1 MVEGGADVVVRQ
13 GDVNVKRPVKVEG
26 TDVVMKGPDG
36 VEIVLKLC

>member
-13 GDVNVKRPVKVEG
+13 DVNVKRPVKVEG
-26 TDVVMKGPDG
+26 TDAVMKGPDG

>member
-26 TDVVMKGPDG
+26 TDAVMKGPDG